1 MDMYTENQV
10 TGDMSALMVIFGGT
24 GDLTNRKLIPAL
36 YNLIYDHRL
45 PKHFAVAAV
54 GRRDMDHEQYRKVI
68 FEQLKKYSRNEID
81 QRLWEKLSC
90 LIYYFQLNFTE
101 KTGYERLNTF
111 LSKLDDTYQTH
122 GNRLFYLA
130 VAPEFFETIVMN
142 LHNNKMAVETN
153 DSWKRLVIEKPFGK
167 DLKTARLL
175 NEKLREVFREDDI
188 YRIDHYLGKE
198 MIQNIMVL
206 RFCNLVFESLWSN
219 KYIDNIQISLA
230 EKHGI
235 GSRAGYYEQS
245 GAMRDMVQNHLLQIV
260 SLIAMEAPI
269 NLTSDAIKTEKL
281 KVLNSIETFSSES
294 LKNNVIFGQYGRGVI
309 DGYPVP
315 GYREEASVKD
325 NSNTETFIAMKF
337 HINNFRWAGTPFYV
351 RTGKRMGVNA
361 AEIVIQFKSMPDVL
375 YFSNDAEQEPNL
387 LVIKIQPNVGVF
399 FQFNTK
405 DFHMEN
411 EVISTKMD
419 TSHTSGEQGN
429 TPEAYEKLILDVIKG
444 DSTLFSSWDEVE
456 ASWTIADRIIEY
468 GRQKRLKLPNYDA
481 GSMGPVL
488 SFELLAR
495 DCRKWWNI

>member
-1 MDMYTENQV
+1 M
-10 TGDMSALMVIFGGT
+10 
-24 GDLTNRKLIPAL
+24 KL
-36 YNLIYDHRL
+36 
-45 PKHFAVAAV
+45 
-54 GRRDMDHEQYRKVI
+54 
-68 FEQLKKYSRNEID
+68 
-81 QRLWEKLSC
+81 
-90 LIYYFQLNFTE
+90 
-101 KTGYERLNTF
+101 
-111 LSKLDDTYQTH
+111 
-122 GNRLFYLA
+122 
-130 VAPEFFETIVMN
+130 
-142 LHNNKMAVETN
+142 
-153 DSWKRLVIEKPFGK
+153 
-167 DLKTARLL
+167 
-175 NEKLREVFREDDI
+175 
-188 YRIDHYLGKE
+188 
-198 MIQNIMVL
+198 
-206 RFCNLVFESLWSN
+206 
-219 KYIDNIQISLA
+219 
-230 EKHGI
+230 
-235 GSRAGYYEQS
+235 
-245 GAMRDMVQNHLLQIV
+245 
-260 SLIAMEAPI
+260 
-269 NLTSDAIKTEKL
+269 
-281 KVLNSIETFSSES
+281 TFSSES
-294 LKNNVIFGQYGRGVI
+294 LKNNVVFGQYGKGVI
-309 DGYPVP
+309 EGIPVP
-315 GYREEASVKD
+315 GYREEVSVKG

>member
-1 MDMYTENQV
+1 MYTENKM

-45 PKHFAVAAV
+45 PKHFAVVAV
-54 GRRDMDHEQYRKVI
+54 GRRDMDLEQYRKDI
-68 FEQLKKYSRNEID
+68 YEQLKKYSRNGID
-81 QRLWEKLSC
+81 QKLWEMLSC
-90 LIYYFQLNFTE
+90 LIYYFQLNFTKQAE
-101 KTGYERLNTF
+101 YERLNAF
-111 LSKLDDTYQTH
+111 LNKLDDTYETH

-142 LHNNKMAVETN
+142 LHKNKMAAETN
-153 DSWKRLVIEKPFGK
+153 TSWKRLVIEKPFGK

-175 NEKLREVFREDDI
+175 NGKLREVFREDDI

-235 GSRAGYYEQS
+235 GSRGGYYEQS

-269 NLTSDAIKTEKL
+269 NLTSEVIKAEKL
-281 KVLNSIETFSSES
+281 KVLNSIEIFSSES
-294 LKNNVIFGQYGRGVI
+294 LKNNVIFGQYGKGVI

-315 GYREEASVKD
+315 GYREEASVKG

-337 HINNFRWAGTPFYV
+337 YINNLRWAGTPFYV

-361 AEIVIQFKSMPDVL
+361 AEIVIQFKSMPDIL
-375 YFSNDAEQEPNL
+375 YFSNDTEQEPNL

-405 DFHMEN
+405 DFHTDN
-411 EVISTKMD
+411 EVMSTKMD
-419 TSHTSGEQGN
+419 TSHTSDEQGN

-456 ASWTIADRIIEY
+456 ASWAIADRIIEY
-468 GRQKRLKLPNYDA
+468 GRQKKLKFPNYDA
-481 GSMGPVL
+481 GSMGPIQ

-495 DCRKWWNI
+495 DSRKWWNI